1 MNNQELHRL
10 IELYFNGD
18 TTLAQESALRQAL
31 AQPWATGEEADEAR
45 AVIGVS
51 IAQRVQ
57 SRHKKHYASWR
68 AAAAIAVFAAAGA
81 ALTILPER
89 NTTNATYTA
98 YCLGHTTHD
107 RNDVLAIMRDDLG
120 AMAEAASNVNI
131 SIKDDFAAIN
141 NAFNTLN

>member
-1 MNNQELHRL
+1 MAIQRL
-10 IELYFNGD
+10 
-18 TTLAQESALRQAL
+18 LRNRHSDRHSPNL
-31 AQPWATGEEADEAR
+31 GLPAR
-45 AVIGVS
+45 
-51 IAQRVQ
+51 
-57 SRHKKHYASWR
+57 RHKKHHASWR

-98 YCLGHTTHD
+98 YCSGHTTHD

>member
-57 SRHKKHYASWR
+57 SRHKKHHASWR
-68 AAAAIAVFAAAGA
+68 AAAG
-81 ALTILPER
+81 
-89 NTTNATYTA
+89 
-98 YCLGHTTHD
+98 
-107 RNDVLAIMRDDLG
+107 
-120 AMAEAASNVNI
+120 
-131 SIKDDFAAIN
+131 
-141 NAFNTLN
+141 